1 MLSKFFIHRPKFAL
15 VISLAMTLMGMIALK
30 VLPISEYPQISPTVI
45 TVSTMYPGA
54 NADVVKKTVAQPIE
68 AKVNGVED
76 MIYMSSVIGNDG
88 SYTLRIYFRVGADG
102 DMAQVRV
109 NNLVAQ
115 ATSSLPQEVNQIGV
129 TVKKKSSDMLGVIT
143 LRSPKQSY
151 DSIYLSNYADLNIV
165 ERLKRIEGMSDIT
178 LLGKK
183 DYSMRIWLNPNKLAT
198 LKLSASDVIGA
209 IKTQNIQVA
218 AGKIGGMPAPGDQ
231 QYQYVLQTKGRLTSA
246 EEFENIIIRAS
257 KKGSLIRL
265 KDVARVEVG
274 AQGYEADGRMN
285 NEPAAVLAL
294 YQLPTANALDVME
307 RVKEAMKEYEKSFPD
322 DLVYDI
328 AYDSTEYVETSIDE
342 VYETLVIAVLLVT
355 FVVYVFLQ
363 NWRATII
370 PTLAIPVSII
380 ATFAIMGVMGM
391 TINTISLFGLILAI
405 GIVVDDAIIVVE
417 NVERVI
423 HEEHLNP
430 IPATI
435 QAMKEVTGPVLA
447 TTLILLAVFV
457 PVALLPGISGR
468 MFNQFAVTICVS
480 VLISAINALTLTP
493 ALCALML
500 KSTHSQPIAPLRAF
514 NRGFE
519 AITRKYQGLVG
530 FLSRRIVLSIGVYG
544 ALIAVLAFAFMTV
557 PSSFVPNEDKGVF
570 MVEMRLPDA
579 AALQRTAPLMKKYV
593 DELKQM
599 EGVENVVS
607 VAGFSVI
614 NMASI
619 PNSGMLII
627 KLDNWSKRKDPEL
640 HQRALMNKV
649 NQMLNSTPD
658 AASFVFA
665 TPAIKGMGAVDGFNL
680 VLQDNLGRSPQEL
693 AKTTADFV
701 AQINQLPE
709 VARAFSIFR
718 ANIPQRYID
727 IDRDKAISMGVP
739 LNEIFSTLQAQLG
752 GAYISDF
759 NLFGRS
765 YQVKVQAEEQ
775 YRDNIDDI
783 DHLFVRSSSGK
794 MVSLATLV
802 KVKPI
807 FGPDTLSNYNMFS
820 SATVN
825 GAPAPGYS
833 SGDVVKAIEKLAAES
848 LPSGYSYEWSG
859 MTYQEMKAG
868 NMAPIAFALSLLFT
882 YLFLVAQYE
891 SWTIPAAVM
900 MAVPVAIL
908 GAMGTLLLVGQPFDL
923 YVQIGVVILI
933 GMSAKVAILIVEF
946 AKVLREEKG
955 LSIIDA
961 AKEAARIRFRA
972 VQMTAFAFIWGVFP
986 LVIASGAGAASR
998 HSLGFAVFG
1007 GMILSTFVGTLL
1019 TPVFFVMMQSL
1030 REKFKRK
1037 KPTELEVSEQ

>member
-1 MLSKFFIHRPKFAL
+1 
-15 VISLAMTLMGMIALK
+15 
-30 VLPISEYPQISPTVI
+30 
-45 TVSTMYPGA
+45 
-54 NADVVKKTVAQPIE
+54 
-68 AKVNGVED
+68 
-76 MIYMSSVIGNDG
+76 MS
-88 SYTLRIYFRVGADG
+88 
-102 DMAQVRV
+102 
-109 NNLVAQ
+109 
-115 ATSSLPQEVNQIGV
+115 
-129 TVKKKSSDMLGVIT
+129 
-143 LRSPKQSY
+143 
-151 DSIYLSNYADLNIV
+151 
-165 ERLKRIEGMSDIT
+165 
-178 LLGKK
+178 
-183 DYSMRIWLNPNKLAT
+183 
-198 LKLSASDVIGA
+198 
-209 IKTQNIQVA
+209 
-218 AGKIGGMPAPGDQ
+218 
-231 QYQYVLQTKGRLTSA
+231 
-246 EEFENIIIRAS
+246 
-257 KKGSLIRL
+257 
-265 KDVARVEVG
+265 
-274 AQGYEADGRMN
+274 
-285 NEPAAVLAL
+285 
-294 YQLPTANALDVME
+294 
-307 RVKEAMKEYEKSFPD
+307 
-322 DLVYDI
+322 
-328 AYDSTEYVETSIDE
+328 
-342 VYETLVIAVLLVT
+342 
-355 FVVYVFLQ
+355 
-363 NWRATII
+363 
-370 PTLAIPVSII
+370 
-380 ATFAIMGVMGM
+380 
-391 TINTISLFGLILAI
+391 
-405 GIVVDDAIIVVE
+405 
-417 NVERVI
+417 
-423 HEEHLNP
+423 
-430 IPATI
+430 
-435 QAMKEVTGPVLA
+435 
-447 TTLILLAVFV
+447 
-457 PVALLPGISGR
+457 
-468 MFNQFAVTICVS
+468 
-480 VLISAINALTLTP
+480 
-493 ALCALML
+493 
-500 KSTHSQPIAPLRAF
+500 
-514 NRGFE
+514 
-519 AITRKYQGLVG
+519 
-530 FLSRRIVLSIGVYG
+530 
-544 ALIAVLAFAFMTV
+544 V

-599 EGVENVVS
+599 DGVENVVS

-614 NMASI
+614 NMAAI

-627 KLDNWSKRKDPEL
+627 KLDSWDERKDPAL
-640 HQRALMNKV
+640 HQRVLMAKV

-693 AKTTADFV
+693 ASTTAEFV
-701 AQINQLPE
+701 SKINQLPQ

-718 ANIPQRYID
+718 ANIPQRYIN

-739 LNEIFSTLQAQLG
+739 LNEIFTTLQAVLG

-775 YRDNIDDI
+775 FRDNVDDI
-783 DHLFVRSSSGK
+783 SRLYVRSNSGK

-802 KVKPI
+802 KVEPI
-807 FGPDTLSNYNMFS
+807 FGPDTLSNYNMFG

-825 GAPAPGYS
+825 GAPALGYS
-833 SGDVVKAIEKLAAES
+833 SGDVVKAIEELAQTS

-859 MTYQEMKAG
+859 MTYQELKAG
-868 NMAPIAFALSLLFT
+868 NLAPIAFALSLLFT

-908 GAMGTLLLVGQPFDL
+908 GALGTLFMVGQAFDL

-1030 REKFKRK
+1030 RERFKRNG
-1037 KPTELEVSEQ
+1037 PTKTEEPNV

>member
-1 MLSKFFIHRPKFAL
+1 
-15 VISLAMTLMGMIALK
+15 
-30 VLPISEYPQISPTVI
+30 
-45 TVSTMYPGA
+45 
-54 NADVVKKTVAQPIE
+54 
-68 AKVNGVED
+68 
-76 MIYMSSVIGNDG
+76 
-88 SYTLRIYFRVGADG
+88 
-102 DMAQVRV
+102 
-109 NNLVAQ
+109 
-115 ATSSLPQEVNQIGV
+115 
-129 TVKKKSSDMLGVIT
+129 
-143 LRSPKQSY
+143 
-151 DSIYLSNYADLNIV
+151 
-165 ERLKRIEGMSDIT
+165 
-178 LLGKK
+178 
-183 DYSMRIWLNPNKLAT
+183 
-198 LKLSASDVIGA
+198 
-209 IKTQNIQVA
+209 
-218 AGKIGGMPAPGDQ
+218 
-231 QYQYVLQTKGRLTSA
+231 
-246 EEFENIIIRAS
+246 
-257 KKGSLIRL
+257 
-265 KDVARVEVG
+265 
-274 AQGYEADGRMN
+274 
-285 NEPAAVLAL
+285 
-294 YQLPTANALDVME
+294 
-307 RVKEAMKEYEKSFPD
+307 
-322 DLVYDI
+322 
-328 AYDSTEYVETSIDE
+328 
-342 VYETLVIAVLLVT
+342 
-355 FVVYVFLQ
+355 
-363 NWRATII
+363 
-370 PTLAIPVSII
+370 
-380 ATFAIMGVMGM
+380 
-391 TINTISLFGLILAI
+391 
-405 GIVVDDAIIVVE
+405 
-417 NVERVI
+417 
-423 HEEHLNP
+423 
-430 IPATI
+430 
-435 QAMKEVTGPVLA
+435 
-447 TTLILLAVFV
+447 
-457 PVALLPGISGR
+457 
-468 MFNQFAVTICVS
+468 
-480 VLISAINALTLTP
+480 
-493 ALCALML
+493 
-500 KSTHSQPIAPLRAF
+500 
-514 NRGFE
+514 
-519 AITRKYQGLVG
+519 
-530 FLSRRIVLSIGVYG
+530 
-544 ALIAVLAFAFMTV
+544 
-557 PSSFVPNEDKGVF
+557 
-570 MVEMRLPDA
+570 
-579 AALQRTAPLMKKYV
+579 
-593 DELKQM
+593 
-599 EGVENVVS
+599 
-607 VAGFSVI
+607 
-614 NMASI
+614 
-619 PNSGMLII
+619 
-627 KLDNWSKRKDPEL
+627 EL

>member
-15 VISLAMTLMGMIALK
+15 VISLAMTLMGMIALN

-45 TVSTMYPGA
+45 SITTMYPGA

-88 SYTLRIYFRVGADG
+88 SYTLKVYFRVGADG

-143 LRSPKQSY
+143 LRSPNQSF
-151 DSIYLSNYADLNIV
+151 DSIYLSNYADLNVV

-183 DYSMRIWLNPNKLAT
+183 DYSMRVWLDPNKLAT
-198 LKLSASDVIGA
+198 LKLSASDVITA

-218 AGKIGGMPAPGDQ
+218 AGKVGGMPAPGDQ
-231 QYQYVLQTKGRLTSA
+231 QYQYVLQTKGRLTTA
-246 EEFENIIIRAS
+246 AEFENIVIRAS
-257 KKGSLIRL
+257 EKGTLIRL

-285 NEPAAVLAL
+285 NAPAAVLAL
-294 YQLPTANALDVME
+294 YQLPTANALAVME
-307 RVKEAMKEYEKSFPD
+307 EVKQAMKEYEKTFPD

-355 FVVYVFLQ
+355 LVVYVFLQ
-363 NWRATII
+363 NWRATVI

-380 ATFAIMGVMGM
+380 ATFAVMALMGM

-417 NVERVI
+417 NVERVM
-423 HEEHLNP
+423 HEEHLAP
-430 IPATI
+430 VPATI

-480 VLISAINALTLTP
+480 VLISAVNALSLTP

-500 KSTHSQPIAPLRAF
+500 KSTHEQPIAPLRAF
-514 NRGFE
+514 NRGFD

-530 FLSRRIVLSIGVYG
+530 FFSRRLVLSLGVYG
-544 ALIAVLAFAFMTV
+544 ALIGALAYGFMNV

-599 EGVENVVS
+599 DGVENVVS

-614 NMASI
+614 NMAAI

-627 KLDNWSKRKDPEL
+627 KLDNWDERQDPAL
-640 HQRALMNKV
+640 HQRALMAKV
-649 NQMLNSTPD
+649 NQLLNSTPD

-680 VLQDNLGRSPQEL
+680 VLQDNLGRSPKEL
-693 AKTTADFV
+693 ARTTAEFV
-701 AQINQLPE
+701 AKINQLPQ

-718 ANIPQRYID
+718 ANIPQRYIN

-739 LNEIFSTLQAQLG
+739 LNEIFTTLQAELG

-775 YRDNIDDI
+775 FRDNVDDI
-783 DHLFVRSSSGK
+783 SHLYVRSSSGK

-802 KVKPI
+802 KVEPI
-807 FGPDTLSNYNMFS
+807 FGPDTLSNYNMFG

-833 SGDVVKAIEKLAAES
+833 SGDVVNAIEELAQTS

-859 MTYQEMKAG
+859 MTYQEQKAG
-868 NMAPIAFALSLLFT
+868 NLAPIAFALSLLFT

-908 GAMGTLLLVGQPFDL
+908 GAMGTLVMVGQSFDL

-986 LVIASGAGAASR
+986 LVMASGAGAASR

-1030 REKFKRK
+1030 RERFKRNV
-1037 KPTELEVSEQ
+1037 PTKTEEPSA